1 MPGAGGAGLAVSRC
15 WSATIVV
22 AHEVIPGDAI
32 AATEAFLERPLLIAG
47 NIGMTEGV
55 VPIEIGIAAMLVVI
69 ASGIDAVAEAI
80 AADIIVPVGKGIPTT
95 AAVDPWWRTICRRWR
110 CHM

>member
-1 MPGAGGAGLAVSRC
+1 
-15 WSATIVV
+15 
-22 AHEVIPGDAI
+22 
-32 AATEAFLERPLLIAG
+32 
-47 NIGMTEGV
+47 MTEGV

-95 AAVDPWWRTICRRWR
+95 TAVHYRWRAVCRRGSAVSRRRR
-110 CHM
+110 CQV